1 MKQDILIVMSLK
13 EDPEQLRSVLAR
25 NGLSTTL
32 IKNVQ
37 SAIEC
42 LQLSVYSFLLL
53 DLDLGSAVSFIEKV
67 VSTFYDPPPYIIAM
81 DRYSCSMAHTEMLNL
96 GADICLEKPLDAEEV
111 LAVINAVLRRTER
124 LAHPKPLDPA
134 PPVDRGELTIDPM
147 RRSVSIGGRLVELT
161 AKEFDILHLLASYP
175 GIVFSKAQIYERVWN
190 EEYLYPSTSVSDLI
204 SSMRRKLGLNPK
216 EGRYIQTVFGSGY
229 RFVEPE

>member
-1 MKQDILIVMSLK
+1 MTLK
-13 EDPEQLRSVLAR
+13 ELPGQLCEVL
-25 NGLSTTL
+25 NKNKLSTAIVRGVETAFEHL
-32 IKNVQ
+32 Q
-37 SAIEC
+37 SSI
-42 LQLSVYSFLLL
+42 STFLLL
-53 DLDLGSAVSFIEKV
+53 DFDLEGAVPFIKKV
-67 VSTFYDPPPYIIAM
+67 LSTFYDPPPYIIAIGH
-81 DRYSCSMAHTEMLNL
+81 YPCSMAHAEVLNL
-96 GADICLEKPLDAEEV
+96 GADTCLEKPLDIEEV

-124 LAHPKPLDPA
+124 LAHPKPLAPA
-134 PPVDRGELTIDPM
+134 PPVDRGELSIDPM
-147 RRSVSIGGRLVELT
+147 RRSVSIGGKPVELT

-204 SSMRRKLGLNPK
+204 SSMRSKLGLNPK

>member
-1 MKQDILIVMSLK
+1 MTLK
-13 EDPEQLRSVLAR
+13 ELPGQLCEVL
-25 NGLSTTL
+25 NKNKLSTAIVRGVETAFEHL
-32 IKNVQ
+32 Q
-37 SAIEC
+37 SSI
-42 LQLSVYSFLLL
+42 STFLLL
-53 DLDLGSAVSFIEKV
+53 DFDLEGAVPFIKKV
-67 VSTFYDPPPYIIAM
+67 LSTFYDPPPYIIAI
-81 DRYSCSMAHTEMLNL
+81 DRYPCSMAHTEVLNL
-96 GADICLEKPLDAEEV
+96 GADACLEKPLDIEEV

-124 LAHPKPLDPA
+124 LAHPKPLAPA
-134 PPVDRGELTIDPM
+134 PPVDRGELSIDPM
-147 RRSVSIGGRLVELT
+147 RRSVSIGGKPVELT

>member
-1 MKQDILIVMSLK
+1 MPLR
-13 EDPEQLRSVLAR
+13 ENPEQLHTVLTK
-25 NGLSTTL
+25 NGLSATL
-32 IKNVQ
+32 VQ
-37 SAIEC
+37 SIEAAFER
-42 LQLSVYSFLLL
+42 LQLSISTFLLL
-53 DLDLGSAVSFIEKV
+53 DLDLEEAIPFIKKV
-67 VSTFYDPPPYIIAM
+67 VSTFYDPPPYIIAA
-81 DRYSCSMAHTEMLNL
+81 DRYPCSMAHTEVLNL
-96 GADICLEKPLDAEEV
+96 GTDICLEKPLDTEEV

-204 SSMRRKLGLNPK
+204 SSMRRKLGLDPK

-229 RFVEPE
+229 RFIEPE

>member
-1 MKQDILIVMSLK
+1 
-13 EDPEQLRSVLAR
+13 
-25 NGLSTTL
+25 
-32 IKNVQ
+32 
-37 SAIEC
+37 
-42 LQLSVYSFLLL
+42 
-53 DLDLGSAVSFIEKV
+53 
-67 VSTFYDPPPYIIAM
+67 
-81 DRYSCSMAHTEMLNL
+81 
-96 GADICLEKPLDAEEV
+96 
-111 LAVINAVLRRTER
+111 
-124 LAHPKPLDPA
+124 
-134 PPVDRGELTIDPM
+134 M
-147 RRSVSIGGRLVELT
+147 RRSVSIGGKPVELT